1 MGKLSVTLQT
11 DAIGINAV
19 DSTQTAILNVKD
31 ITIATT
37 PAKDMISTDP
47 NNDLKLGS
55 DNKLLVDNSDI
66 KQQIANKADSA
77 DLALINESLSQ
88 KASQSDLG
96 KVQTLA
102 QVNNLN
108 ISLKADQVDLD
119 VTNTQ
124 VAEHTQS
131 LLTKADKSAL
141 EQLMQLV
148 GTKADQNY
156 VINEIARI
164 TGNAPAALDTLS
176 EIAVQLG
183 KDESQLQTLLDAVG
197 NRLRFDAPQSLNSAQ
212 QQTARDN
219 INAEQKGVAK
229 GLVDAI
235 TPSSIGA
242 ATAAQGTKAD
252 TAIQSGDLAPVALT
266 GLFSSLGGI
275 NKLFDVVYNAYSI
288 GSNIAIKST
297 DTLGQM
303 LGKLQAQVSANAS
316 DIVNKVDKTSVID
329 VAHGGTGATSATTAR
344 TNLGLGLVDFLFPRI
359 GDRYYYPN
367 TRYNVMFY
375 KPAASVTALT
385 GVPRKWVF
393 YYPFIAFED
402 ATINS
407 LELNIT
413 TAQTGGY
420 CLLGIYSAN
429 NLNYPSQQ
437 LFASGN
443 LDCSTTGIK
452 SAPCN
457 VPIKRGT
464 MYFLAYVG
472 CGTDTYINFTGW
484 SLNHVPTIA
493 GSENAVSN
501 GYMYLMDWVNQE
513 SLPTTANV
521 TKPNGAR
528 GWNMPNICFTVI

>member
-11 DAIGINAV
+11 DTIGVNAV

-37 PAKDMISTDP
+37 PASDMISTDP

-55 DNKLLVDNSDI
+55 DDKLLVDNSDI

-88 KASQSDLG
+88 KANQSDLG
-96 KVQTLA
+96 KVKTLA

-119 VTNTQ
+119 ATNAQVT
-124 VAEHTQS
+124 EHTQS

-141 EQLMQLV
+141 EQLVQLV
-148 GTKADQNY
+148 DTKADQNY

-176 EIAVQLG
+176 EIAAQLG
-183 KDESQLQTLLDAVG
+183 KDENQLQTLLDAVG
-197 NRLRFDAPQSLNSAQ
+197 NRLRFDTPQSLDSAQ

-229 GLVDAI
+229 SLVDAI

-275 NKLFDVVYNAYSI
+275 NKLFDVIYSAYII
-288 GSNIAIKST
+288 GSNLAIKST

-303 LGKLQAQVSANAS
+303 LGKLQAQISANA
-316 DIVNKVDKTSVID
+316 TA
-329 VAHGGTGATSATTAR
+329 VADNATRIANNAVLLPQKIGAAQKWYQSGLRHGADYPYPYAGSTLTASS
-344 TNLGLGLVDFLFPRI
+344 GYQYFVPF
-359 GDRYYYPN
+359 
-367 TRYNVMFY
+367 
-375 KPAASVTALT
+375 TAL
-385 GVPRKWVF
+385 
-393 YYPFIAFED
+393 ED
-402 ATINS
+402 ATIMA
-407 LELNIT
+407 LEIYCA
-413 TAQTGGY
+413 TAQSNATVS
-420 CLLGIYSAN
+420 LGLYASDSSN
-429 NLNYPSQQ
+429 DLSNP
-437 LFASGN
+437 LFTSN
-443 LDCSTTGIK
+443 PIDCSAVGAK
-452 SAPCN
+452 NAPCN
-457 VPIKRGT
+457 VQIIKGKVYWLSSMIIGTPAFFRNATDSLMPIKGT
-464 MYFLAYVG
+464 TTSNQSAVIGYY
-472 CGTDTYINFTGW
+472 TTGNT
-484 SLNHVPTIA
+484 SMAQSAPTNKVDLVSPVPR
-493 GSENAVSN
+493 V
-501 GYMYLMDWVNQE
+501 MF
-513 SLPTTANV
+513 V
-521 TKPNGAR
+521 T
-528 GWNMPNICFTVI
+528 